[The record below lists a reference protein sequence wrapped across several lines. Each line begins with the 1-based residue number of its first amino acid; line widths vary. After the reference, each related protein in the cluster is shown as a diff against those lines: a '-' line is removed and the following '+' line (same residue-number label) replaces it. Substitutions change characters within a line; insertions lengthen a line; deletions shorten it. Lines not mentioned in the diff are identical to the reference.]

1 MRMPDAVEKEKL
13 IGIIEALIFASEK
26 PISEDEIRRII
37 PETAPREIREAVGDL
52 KKIYDE
58 GSGGIFIAEVAGGYQ
73 FRTRPD
79 FSEYI
84 KLMLEEKPKR
94 LSRAA
99 LETLAII
106 AYRQPIVRS
115 DIERIRGVDS
125 GGVVK
130 ILLERS
136 LIRILGKKDVPGKP
150 LLYGTT
156 KDFLETFGLKDLKS
170 LPTMREMGALF
181 SEGDIEEQKTLF
193 STDDKDQT

>member
-1 MRMPDAVEKEKL
+1 MPEAVEKERL

-26 PISEDEIRRII
+26 PLTEDEIRRIV
-37 PETAPREIREAVGDL
+37 PDVPPREIRGAISDL
-52 KKIYDE
+52 RKIYEE

-73 FRTRPD
+73 FRTRSE

-84 KLMLEEKPKR
+84 KSMLEGKPKR

-130 ILLERS
+130 ILLERN

-170 LPTMREMGALF
+170 LPTIREMGALF

-193 STDDKDQT
+193 STDDKDKT

>member
-1 MRMPDAVEKEKL
+1 MEKEKL

-26 PISEDEIRRII
+26 PLTEDEIRRIV
-37 PETAPREIREAVGDL
+37 PELAPREIKGALTDL
-52 KKIYDE
+52 RKIYDE
-58 GSGGIFIAEVAGGYQ
+58 SSGGIFVAEVAGGFQ
-73 FRTRPD
+73 FRTRPE

-84 KLMLEEKPKR
+84 KLMIEEKPKR

-106 AYRQPIVRS
+106 AYRQPLVRS

-130 ILLERS
+130 ILLERN

-156 KDFLETFGLKDLKS
+156 KEFLETFGLKDLKS
-170 LPTMREMGALF
+170 LPTIREMGALF
-181 SEGDIEEQKTLF
+181 KEGDIEEQKTLF

>member
-13 IGIIEALIFASEK
+13 IGIIESLIFASEK
-26 PISEDEIRRII
+26 PITEDEIRRIV
-37 PETAPREIREAVGDL
+37 PGTAPREIRDAMADL

-73 FRTRPD
+73 FRTRPE
-79 FSEYI
+79 FSEYV

-130 ILLERS
+130 ILLERN

-193 STDDKDQT
+193 STNDKDQT

>member
-1 MRMPDAVEKEKL
+1 MEKEKL

-26 PISEDEIRRII
+26 PLTEDEIRRII
-37 PETAPREIREAVGDL
+37 PDLAPKEIKGAVTDL

-58 GSGGIFIAEVAGGYQ
+58 SSGGIFIAEVAGGYQ

-84 KLMLEEKPKR
+84 KMMLEEKPKR

-106 AYRQPIVRS
+106 AYRQPLVRS
-115 DIERIRGVDS
+115 DVERVRGVDS
-125 GGVVK
+125 GGVIK
-130 ILLERS
+130 ILLERN

-170 LPTMREMGALF
+170 LPSIREMGALF
-181 SEGDIEEQKTLF
+181 KEGDIEEQKTLF
-193 STDDKDQT
+193 STDDKDKT

>member
-1 MRMPDAVEKEKL
+1 MPDAVEKEKL

-26 PISEDEIRRII
+26 PLTEDEIKRIV
-37 PETAPREIREAVGDL
+37 PDVSPREIRGALSDL
-52 KKIYDE
+52 RKIYDE
-58 GSGGIFIAEVAGGYQ
+58 SSGGIFVVEVAGGYQ
-73 FRTRPD
+73 FRTRSE

-84 KLMLEEKPKR
+84 KLMLEQKPKR

-106 AYRQPIVRS
+106 AYRQPVVRS

-130 ILLERS
+130 ILLERN

-170 LPTMREMGALF
+170 LPTIREMGALF

-193 STDDKDQT
+193 TTNDKNKT

>member
-1 MRMPDAVEKEKL
+1 MPDTVEKEKL

-26 PISEDEIRRII
+26 PLTEDEIRRIV
-37 PETAPREIREAVGDL
+37 PDTAPREIKAALSDL
-52 KKIYDE
+52 RKIYEE
-58 GSGGIFIAEVAGGYQ
+58 GSGGISIVEVAGGYQ
-73 FRTRPD
+73 FRTRSE

-84 KLMLEEKPKR
+84 KLMLEGKPKR

-130 ILLERS
+130 ILLERN

-156 KDFLETFGLKDLKS
+156 KDFLETFGLKDLNKN
-170 LPTMREMGALF
+170 
-181 SEGDIEEQKTLF
+181 
-193 STDDKDQT
+193 

>member
-1 MRMPDAVEKEKL
+1 MPEAVEKEKL

-26 PISEDEIRRII
+26 PLTEDEIKRIV
-37 PETAPREIREAVGDL
+37 PDVSPREIKGAISDL

-58 GSGGIFIAEVAGGYQ
+58 SSGGIYVVEVAGGYQ
-73 FRTRPD
+73 FRTRSE

-84 KLMLEEKPKR
+84 KIMIEEKPKR

-106 AYRQPIVRS
+106 AYRQPVVRS

-130 ILLERS
+130 ILLERN

-156 KDFLETFGLKDLKS
+156 KDFLETFSLKDLKS
-170 LPTMREMGALF
+170 LPTIREMGALF
-181 SEGDIEEQKTLF
+181 AEGDIEEQKTLF
-193 STDDKDQT
+193 STDDKNKT

>member
-1 MRMPDAVEKEKL
+1 MPDAVEKEKL

-26 PISEDEIRRII
+26 PLTEDEIKRIV
-37 PETAPREIREAVGDL
+37 PDVSPREIRGALSDL
-52 KKIYDE
+52 RKIYDE
-58 GSGGIFIAEVAGGYQ
+58 SSGGIFVVEVAGGYQ
-73 FRTRPD
+73 FRTRSE

-106 AYRQPIVRS
+106 AYRQPVVRS

-130 ILLERS
+130 ILLERN

-170 LPTMREMGALF
+170 LPTIREMGALF

-193 STDDKDQT
+193 TTNDKNKT

>member
-1 MRMPDAVEKEKL
+1 MPDTVEKEKL
-13 IGIIEALIFASEK
+13 IGIIEALIFASGK
-26 PISEDEIRRII
+26 PLTEDEIRRIV
-37 PETAPREIREAVGDL
+37 PDTPPREIRGALSDL
-52 KKIYDE
+52 RKIYEE
-58 GSGGIFIAEVAGGYQ
+58 GSGGISIVEVAGGYQ
-73 FRTRPD
+73 FRTRSE

-84 KLMLEEKPKR
+84 KLMLEGKPKR

-130 ILLERS
+130 ILLERN

-170 LPTMREMGALF
+170 LPTIRELGTLF

-193 STDDKDQT
+193 STDDKN